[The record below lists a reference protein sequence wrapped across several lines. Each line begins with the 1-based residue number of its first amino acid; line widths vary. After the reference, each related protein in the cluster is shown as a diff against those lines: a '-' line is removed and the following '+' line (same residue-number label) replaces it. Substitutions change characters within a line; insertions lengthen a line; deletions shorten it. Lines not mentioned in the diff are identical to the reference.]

1 MKYRPISNEQ
11 AVPVYQPFVLISYPF
26 RWQQTVEAKCLQ
38 QLHPQSK
45 IDCVA
50 PMPLPITM
58 RETKQT
64 ETIPK
69 VALFVYS
76 EEAAELVIPL
86 KENPYGVTITAVTH
100 EAFFAKPAQHLPAIK
115 HVVVSG
121 PIKTIKRVMELALEF
136 QFSIGIVPTKKQK
149 KICAS
154 FDLPQ
159 EVEQAIKTA
168 LTNADTA
175 IDLIRCNGK
184 ILLFRGTI
192 GSIPLLDAPSNK
204 NKPRTALE
212 ALKRIRRL
220 KHKGFTF
227 TTGSNRPV
235 KTAACGCMIIQQQ
248 EKTLA
253 AKLIEQNNSCTDG
266 MISLIIAAP
275 LSVVSYIKFITE
287 SLRQD
292 FSLNNL
298 TSTIGYLKTETL
310 RIESTEP
317 VPMFIDGEE
326 ATSTPVQCE
335 VLSAAVRV
343 KTGEKL
349 HQQKLEGAT
358 PAEITKIN
366 NLPQG
371 KEIIKAQKKQIPFF
385 SYASEERFRDLFLA
399 LKGDAA
405 IDPIYIIL
413 MLLSTLLAT
422 VGLYLN
428 SSSVVIGAMLLA
440 PLMSPIVSLAM
451 GLLRGDSALAFRSF
465 RKIIVGVGIALSAA
479 ALMSL
484 TFPYKPVTAEMQAR
498 LNPSLLDLAVAVIA
512 GIAGAYTKSYKE
524 ILQSL
529 AGVGIAVALVPPLAV
544 AGIGLGR
551 LDLLFAWQAFL
562 LFSTNLIGITLAAAY
577 TFRVLG
583 FSAAVRNKRG
593 VALIAITMALIAIP
607 LFLSYKQIVS
617 KAELEKSWQTERFL
631 VNGKYLIVREANLTN
646 LKDKKVLYVNLLARD
661 QLNRH
666 DLAQFKRKIQGN
678 FDKKLIVRANI
689 TYIP

>member
-1 MKYRPISNEQ
+1 MS
-11 AVPVYQPFVLISYPF
+11 
-26 RWQQTVEAKCLQ
+26 
-38 QLHPQSK
+38 
-45 IDCVA
+45 
-50 PMPLPITM
+50 
-58 RETKQT
+58 ETKQT

-69 VALFVYS
+69 AALFVYS
-76 EEAAELVIPL
+76 EEAADLVTPL
-86 KENPYGVTITAVTH
+86 KENPYGVTVTAVTY
-100 EAFFAKPAQHLPAIK
+100 EAFFAKPDKHLPTIE

-121 PIKTIKRVMELALEF
+121 SLKTIKEVVELALEF
-136 QFSIGIVPTKKQK
+136 HFSIGIIPSKKQK
-149 KICAS
+149 NIRAS
-154 FDLPQ
+154 FDLPLAAD
-159 EVEQAIKTA
+159 QAIKTA
-168 LTNADTA
+168 LTNPDTE

-184 ILLFRGTI
+184 ILLFRGNI
-192 GSIPLLDAPSNK
+192 GNMPLLDAPSNK
-204 NKPRTALE
+204 TKLKTALE
-212 ALKRIRRL
+212 ALTRTRHLR
-220 KHKGFTF
+220 HKGFTF
-227 TTGSNRPV
+227 TTGTNQPV
-235 KTAACGCMIIQQQ
+235 ATAASGCMIIQQQ
-248 EKTLA
+248 EKSLA
-253 AKLIEQNNSCTDG
+253 SKLIEQNSSCTDG

-275 LSVVSYIKFITE
+275 LSIVSYVRFIAE
-287 SLRQD
+287 SLKQD
-292 FSLNNL
+292 FSLDKL
-298 TSTIGYLKTETL
+298 TSTIGYLKAETL

-317 VPMFIDGEE
+317 MPMFIDGEE

-335 VLSAAVRV
+335 VLSAAVRI
-343 KTGEKL
+343 KTGDNL
-349 HQQKLEGAT
+349 HKQKLQAAV
-358 PAEITKIN
+358 PAEIAKIR

-371 KEIIKAQKKQIPFF
+371 KEIIKAQKKKIPFF

-451 GLLRGDSALAFRSF
+451 GLLRGDSTLVFRSF
-465 RKIIVGVGIALSAA
+465 RKIAVGVGIALAAA

-484 TFPYKPVTAEMQAR
+484 TVPYKPVTAEMQAR

-529 AGVGIAVALVPPLAV
+529 AGVSIAVALVPPLAV

-551 LDLLFAWQAFL
+551 LDLIFAGQAFL

-577 TFRVLG
+577 TFRIIG

-593 VALIAITMALIAIP
+593 VALIGITMALIAIP
-607 LFLSYKQIVS
+607 LFLSYKQIIS
-617 KAELEKSWQTERFL
+617 KAELEKSWRTERFL
-631 VNGKYLIVREANLTN
+631 VNDKYLIVKEANLTD
-646 LKDKKVLYVNLLARD
+646 LKNRKVLYVNLLARD

-666 DLAQFKRKIQGN
+666 DLAEFKRKIQRN
-678 FDKKLIVRANI
+678 FDKKLIVRVNI

>member
-1 MKYRPISNEQ
+1 MS
-11 AVPVYQPFVLISYPF
+11 
-26 RWQQTVEAKCLQ
+26 
-38 QLHPQSK
+38 
-45 IDCVA
+45 
-50 PMPLPITM
+50 
-58 RETKQT
+58 ETNSS
-64 ETIPK
+64 PK
-69 VALFVYS
+69 AALFVYS
-76 EEAAELVIPL
+76 DDSEDLVTPL
-86 KENPYGVTITAVTH
+86 KENSYGVTVTAV
-100 EAFFAKPAQHLPAIK
+100 AYADFIAQPDRHLQNVE

-121 PIKTIKRVMELALEF
+121 SIKIIKKIVELSLDF
-136 QFSIGIVPTKKQK
+136 HFSIGIIPSKKQK
-149 KICAS
+149 NLCAS
-154 FDLPQ
+154 FDLPK
-159 EVEQAIKTA
+159 EAEQAVKTA
-168 LTNADTA
+168 LTSADTE
-175 IDLIRCNGK
+175 IDLIRCNDK

-192 GSIPLLDAPSNK
+192 GSMPLLDAPSNK
-204 NKPRTALE
+204 NKLRTALE
-212 ALKRIRRL
+212 ALIRIRRL
-220 KHKGFTF
+220 RHKGFTF
-227 TTGSNRPV
+227 STGSNQPV
-235 KTAACGCMIIQQQ
+235 TTAACGCMIIQQQ
-248 EKTLA
+248 EKALA
-253 AKLIEQNNSCTDG
+253 AKLIEQNSSCTDG

-275 LSVVSYIKFITE
+275 LSIVSYVKFITE
-287 SLRQD
+287 SLKQD
-292 FSLNNL
+292 FSLNKL
-298 TSTIGYLKTETL
+298 TSTIGYLKAKTM

-317 VPMFIDGEE
+317 IPMFIDGEE

-335 VLSAAVRV
+335 VLPAAVRV

-349 HQQKLEGAT
+349 HKQKLQAAAS
-358 PAEITKIN
+358 AEITKIT

-371 KEIIKAQKKQIPFF
+371 KEITKAQKKQIPFF

-465 RKIIVGVGIALSAA
+465 RKIVVGVGIALAAA

-484 TFPYKPVTAEMQAR
+484 TVPYKPVTAEMQAR

-551 LDLLFAWQAFL
+551 LDFFFAWQAFL

-577 TFRVLG
+577 TFRVIG

-607 LFLSYKQIVS
+607 LFLSYKQIIS
-617 KAELEKSWQTERFL
+617 KAKLEKSWQTERFL

-646 LKDKKVLYVNLLARD
+646 LKNKKVLYVNLLARD
-661 QLNRH
+661 QLSRQ
-666 DLAQFKRKIQGN
+666 DLAQFKRKIQRN